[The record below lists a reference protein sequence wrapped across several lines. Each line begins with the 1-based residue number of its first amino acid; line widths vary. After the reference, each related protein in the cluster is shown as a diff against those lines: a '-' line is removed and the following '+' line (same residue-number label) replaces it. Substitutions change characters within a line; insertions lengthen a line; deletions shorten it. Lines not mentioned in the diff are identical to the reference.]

1 VWVQVPPQLQLAFCK
16 KAIINLKQKLMK
28 KHILVKTKKEIF
40 ERNTTIRKVDW
51 RLLGKNFFK
60 ACEYDEQ
67 TNILGISYVAYAI
80 AKTRQWLNCPALPY
94 IEAFT
99 DKENLEIQQELQKL
113 LCVSEMKR
121 LIRAKQEIRFN
132 NTEYGIEGAGKSLNE
147 AIEAFIDNAV
157 KSFVE
162 DDIDPRGVKEED
174 REISFYNVEDCEVY
188 LPKKYVNQI
197 WDEIEYRFGEEI
209 KSVYNFSI
217 DEATKAER
225 IWEMSEGR

>member
-1 VWVQVPPQLQLAFCK
+1 
-16 KAIINLKQKLMK
+16 MK
-28 KHILVKTKKEIF
+28 KHILINNKEEIF
-40 ERNTTIRKVDW
+40 ERSHPNHSIGVFIAKNCYW

-67 TNILGISYVAYAI
+67 TNILGVNYVAYAI

-99 DKENLEIQQELQKL
+99 DKENLEIQQDLQKR

-121 LIRAKQEIRFN
+121 LIKANQEIRFHN
-132 NTEYGIEGAGKSLNE
+132 DEYGIEGAGKSLAE

-162 DDIDPRGVKEED
+162 DDDDIDPRGVKEED
-174 REISFYNVEDCEVY
+174 REIYFYNMEDCEVY
-188 LPKKYVNQI
+188 LPKKYVDKI
-197 WDEIEYRFGEEI
+197 WDEIEDRSEDIE
-209 KSVYNFSI
+209 I
-217 DEATKAER
+217 DEATRAEKF
-225 IWEMSEGR
+225 WEMSEGR